1 MLSKGLMAVLL
12 GAAAV
17 LAVGLLIVFDSLAV
31 RASGLGHSQHC
42 LHGLLTGAAREA
54 KVLVIGSSRTRQA
67 IDPSQLA
74 RFWRLPESAVVSLA
88 HPGRSF
94 RLDAHWVEL
103 LTREKGIELVIME
116 AQVGSAATRR
126 LEQRI
131 DPARLERHDLQLA
144 SGRYREFYATAASYR
159 DLLGSVA
166 ESSQTALLQAYD
178 SSRLLLRKLDRS
190 TKLLATRQVQK
201 TLYRPD
207 PAIDYSRR
215 NICFLASGNDPDRQN
230 GTPRQQEKK
239 RLFAEAFH
247 AANPDGWAAAAP
259 DAPDFLLDPERAPD
273 RLVFGRLAELS
284 QERGFALAYVYM
296 PSIFVPPPDDAF
308 AARFERSLNAPLF
321 LPPRGL
327 LADLQ
332 ADGYYDNSHL
342 NLKGI
347 RQFTDWLS
355 DAMRA
360 RGVLHH
366 GG

>member
-1 MLSKGLMAVLL
+1 MLLKGLMAAVLA
-12 GAAAV
+12 AAAV
-17 LAVGLLIVFDSLAV
+17 MAVSLLLVFDSLAV

-74 RFWRLPESAVVSLA
+74 RFWGLPESAVVSLA

-103 LTREKGIELVIME
+103 LTRETGIDLVIME

-131 DPARLERHDLQLA
+131 DPARLERHDLELA
-144 SGRYREFYATAASYR
+144 SGRYREFYATAASYG
-159 DLLGSVA
+159 DILGSVA
-166 ESSQTALLQAYD
+166 ESSQTVLLQAYD

-190 TKLLATRQVQK
+190 TKLLATRQVLK
-201 TLYRPD
+201 TLSRPD

-215 NICFLASGNDPDRQN
+215 NICFLASGSDPERQA

-239 RLFAEAFH
+239 RLFEEAFRI
-247 AANPDGWAAAAP
+247 ANPNGWAVAPP
-259 DAPDFLLDPERAPD
+259 DAPDFLQDPERAPD
-273 RLVFGRLAELS
+273 RRVFSRLAELS
-284 QERGFALAYVYM
+284 QARGFALAYVYI
-296 PSIFVPPPDDAF
+296 PSIFVPPPDVAF
-308 AARFERSLNAPLF
+308 AARFERSLKAPLF

-327 LADLQ
+327 LAELQ
-332 ADGYYDNSHL
+332 SDGYYDNSHL

-347 RQFTDWLS
+347 SQFTGWLGE
-355 DAMRA
+355 AMSA
-360 RGVLHH
+360 RGVSHH